1 MSEVLTECVI
11 LRSLCC
17 HKNDTFFRGD
27 YFLSE
32 REGPV
37 KEIIDSLKSCTLEIQ
52 VLFYN
57 PHRTGEMTSNFTILK
72 AHLIME

>member
-1 MSEVLTECVI
+1 M
-11 LRSLCC
+11 
-17 HKNDTFFRGD
+17 
-27 YFLSE
+27 
-32 REGPV
+32 

-57 PHRTGEMTSNFTILK
+57 LHRIGKMTSNFTILK